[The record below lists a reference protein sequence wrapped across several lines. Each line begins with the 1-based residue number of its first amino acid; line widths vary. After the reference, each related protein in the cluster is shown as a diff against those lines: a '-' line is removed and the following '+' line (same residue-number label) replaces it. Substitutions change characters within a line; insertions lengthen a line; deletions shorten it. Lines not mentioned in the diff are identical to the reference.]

1 MKVLI
6 HWLILTLAVLA
17 VPYFVT
23 GIHVDGI
30 GVAVIVGAVLGFINL
45 IVKPIISLLTL
56 PITILTL
63 GLFSLV
69 VNAVL
74 FYFVGRVVEG
84 FTIDTFIAAFWGALI
99 ISVINWF
106 ANKVIRD

>member
-1 MKVLI
+1 LFLV
-6 HWLILTLAVLA
+6 
-17 VPYFVT
+17 F
-23 GIHVDGI
+23 HVDGI

-69 VNAVL
+69 VNAAL

-84 FTIDTFIAAFWGALI
+84 FTIDSFVAAFWGALI

>member
-17 VPYFVT
+17 VPYFISGV
-23 GIHVDGI
+23 HVDTI
-30 GVAVIVGAVLGFINL
+30 GTAIIVGAVLGFINL
-45 IVKPIISLLTL
+45 IVKPVITLLTL
-56 PITILTL
+56 PITLLTL

-69 VNAVL
+69 VNAAL
-74 FYFVGRVVEG
+74 FYFVGKVVTG
-84 FTIDTFIAAFWGALI
+84 FTIDSFIAAFWGALI